1 MVRTA
6 VALMLLFTTLIVP
19 APASAADTPVT
30 DAATAAV
37 SAVVPGDV
45 GLIQKPIAQMPI
57 APVATA
63 RRSERSLILPSLYVS
78 LAALQAFDAYTTFK
92 GLDRGATEGNPL
104 MQDVTRH
111 PAAFVALK
119 AGVTGVSIYAA
130 ERLWRQNRKKSAI
143 IMMLASNGLMA
154 WVASHNAAV
163 IRGLR

>member
-6 VALMLLFTTLIVP
+6 VALMLLTTLIP
-19 APASAADTPVT
+19 APARAADTPVT
-30 DAATAAV
+30 DAANAAV

-45 GLIQKPIAQMPI
+45 GLIQRPT
-57 APVATA
+57 ATV
-63 RRSERSLILPSLYVS
+63 RRTDRSPLLPSLYVS
-78 LAALQAFDAYTTFK
+78 LGALQAYDIYTTLH
-92 GLDRGATEGNPL
+92 GLERGATEANPL
-104 MQDVTRH
+104 MQGVTSN

-143 IMMLASNGLMA
+143 VMMLASNGLMA